1 MIFIRNVQVMNHL
14 TSLPSFILILM
25 FQFLHIPIII
35 SDGERPAPTQRQG
48 KIIATQI
55 FCILYSTLYIQYFE

>member
-1 MIFIRNVQVMNHL
+1 
-14 TSLPSFILILM
+14 M